1 MIEQYNFPGVIM
13 FFKDKLNRL
22 VLVASSIVLA
32 AMTIWAG
39 LMFYEVFTSL

>member
-1 MIEQYNFPGVIM
+1 MTDQYNFPGVSM
-13 FFKDKLNRL
+13 YFKDKLNRL

-32 AMTIWAG
+32 AMAIWAG